1 MTAQDLEQVIH
12 EYIRDIYKKEYI
24 GKIHIQKLNPIGY
37 SIKLGMDV
45 PEKPTTIYAELEDKA
60 FLKFLR
66 QEIKDRLYHLVYYGK
81 LNLFYPADCKPIKT
95 SCACN
100 D

>member
-1 MTAQDLEQVIH
+1 MTIQDLEQVIH

-24 GKIHIQKLNPIGY
+24 GKISIQKLNPVGY
-37 SIKLGMDV
+37 CIKLGMDV
-45 PEKPTTIYAELEDKA
+45 PEKPTTIYAELEDDK
-60 FLKFLR
+60 FLKFLKR
-66 QEIKDRLYHLVYYGK
+66 EIKDRLYNLVYYGK
-81 LNLFYPADCKPIKT
+81 LNLFYPADCSPIKS